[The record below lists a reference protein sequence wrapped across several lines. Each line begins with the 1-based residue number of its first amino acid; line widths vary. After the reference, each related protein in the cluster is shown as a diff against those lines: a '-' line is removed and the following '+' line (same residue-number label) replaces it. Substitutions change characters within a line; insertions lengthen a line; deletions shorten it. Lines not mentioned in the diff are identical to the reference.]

1 MCFSGDNSVNMK
13 RILCLLMG
21 ILLLLGLAACG
32 SSEKTKETQPAAN
45 NSATE
50 PISEVDNPVAF
61 FTVSYS
67 PTEEEYNYLT
77 AYTNEDGTA
86 YVEYCGDSQKVAT
99 MDVSVLNIITVALQ
113 NSGLLSF
120 DGVTECVEGDAMGS
134 LSVGYA
140 NDTYASAEYGGVVP
154 EEFIDGYRFLEEC
167 FRTLMADIPD
177 M

>member
-1 MCFSGDNSVNMK
+1 MNMK

-32 SSEKTKETQPAAN
+32 SVEKEETQQPETTQTTE
-45 NSATE
+45 AT
-50 PISEVDNPVAF
+50 PEVDNPVAY

-67 PTEEEYNYLT
+67 PTEEDYNFLT
-77 AYTNEDGTA
+77 AYTNDDGTA
-86 YVEYCGDSQKVAT
+86 YVEYSGNGGKVAT
-99 MDVSVLNIITVALQ
+99 MDVSVLNTITVALQ
-113 NSGLLSF
+113 ESGLLAF
-120 DGVTECVEGDAMGS
+120 DGKTEWAEGGASGS